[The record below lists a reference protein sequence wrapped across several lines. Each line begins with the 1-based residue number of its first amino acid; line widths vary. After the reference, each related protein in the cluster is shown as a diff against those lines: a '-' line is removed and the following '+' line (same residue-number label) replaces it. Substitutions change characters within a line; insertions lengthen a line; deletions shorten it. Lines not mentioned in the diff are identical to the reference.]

1 MTSNIVSHFGNHSV
15 TKIMPPGL
23 DESVIPLISFSLPVD
38 QGFFA
43 KGGGSLV
50 SDRTVRIPDPAGLP
64 KNCYGALVEDRTMAP
79 VLLPGMIGV
88 FCSQSEGITAIQ
100 NIHAIGLRKGLPV
113 IRKIVKHE
121 KPAGAR
127 RKSFMTPTPL
137 HIPGSL
143 VSPIAESAHQMVFLK
158 KLDEVD
164 GPIAIPAKDIA
175 WTHPLVRVISLM

>member
-1 MTSNIVSHFGNHSV
+1 MPHS
-15 TKIMPPGL
+15 L
-23 DESVIPLISFSLPVD
+23 DEVVIPLIAFSTHADPE
-38 QGFFA
+38 FFV
-43 KGGGSLV
+43 KGEGSLV
-50 SDRTVRIPDPAGLP
+50 SDRTVRIPGPAGLP
-64 KNCYGALVEDRTMAP
+64 KNCYGALVEDRIMAP

-88 FCSQSEGITAIQ
+88 FCPQSEGITAIQ
-100 NIHAIGLRKGLPV
+100 NIHAIGLLRGLPV

-143 VSPIAESAHQMVFLK
+143 VSPIAESTHQMVFLK

-164 GPIAIPAKDIA
+164 GPIAIPAKDIV
-175 WTHPLVRVISLM
+175 WTHPLVRIVSLM